1 MDKQHLTK
9 EEMMIISETGEIL
22 QCFLRQNGIVVRD
35 GDFSICLEYSQKQKE
50 QYAEIASLKKK
61 LEETDYKALKY
72 ADGALSREEYE
83 PVRKQRQKWRDR
95 INEIE
100 KDFEEPT
107 ITREE
112 MDRAEE
118 RAMKNVRCREV

>member
-1 MDKQHLTK
+1 
-9 EEMMIISETGEIL
+9 MIILETGEVV

-35 GDFSICLEYSQKQKE
+35 GEFSICLEYSQKQKE
-50 QYAEIASLKKK
+50 QYAEIAELKQK
-61 LEETDYKALKY
+61 LADTDYKALKY
-72 ADGALSREEYE
+72 ADGVLSREEYE

-100 KDFEEPT
+100 KDFTEPT

-112 MDRAEE
+112 MDKAEE

>member
-1 MDKQHLTK
+1 
-9 EEMMIISETGEIL
+9 MIILETGEVV

-35 GDFSICLEYSQKQKE
+35 GEFSICLEYSQKQKE
-50 QYAEIASLKKK
+50 QYAEIAELKQK
-61 LEETDYKALKY
+61 LADTDYKALKY
-72 ADGALSREEYE
+72 ADGVLSREEYE

-100 KDFEEPT
+100 KDFTEPT

-118 RAMKNVRCREV
+118 RAIKNVRCREV

>member
-1 MDKQHLTK
+1 
-9 EEMMIISETGEIL
+9 MIISETGEVV

-35 GDFSICLEYSQKQKE
+35 GDFSICLEYSPKQKE
-50 QYAEIASLKKK
+50 QYAEIASLKQK